1 MYSRIAREIHPEL
14 DKATAYLGWLAMNS
28 EAGQEYGL
36 SMELAGRFK
45 PHIVMMSED
54 PRDI

>member
-28 EAGQEYGL
+28 EAGQEYWL